1 MLIKYD
7 EYDIK
12 RRSHRR
18 DNYTHNGEDIYM
30 IPLTFNFVHWNYN
43 FTPSYTLLVL
53 LSVDY
58 DNQGLG
64 GGERKINVAFMLAN
78 AKLRNDHV
86 FTGI

>member
-1 MLIKYD
+1 MILKDDHTD
-7 EYDIK
+7 ETI
-12 RRSHRR
+12 
-18 DNYTHNGEDIYM
+18 THIMVKPYM

-86 FTGI
+86 FSGI

>member
-1 MLIKYD
+1 MMNMMILKDDHTD
-7 EYDIK
+7 ETI
-12 RRSHRR
+12 
-18 DNYTHNGEDIYM
+18 THIMVKTYM

-64 GGERKINVAFMLAN
+64 GGGEKNKCCLHARQCQ
-78 AKLRNDHV
+78 
-86 FTGI
+86 TEE